1 MDSYREAPRSN
12 GMGIAGFVLALLS
25 LMFFWTPVL
34 DWILWIL
41 GTVFSFIGVFRRPRG
56 LAIAGLCISFAGII
70 MLILFMLFFSTMW
83 AMS

>member
-1 MDSYREAPRSN
+1 MDRYYEAPRSN

-41 GTVFSFIGVFRRPRG
+41 GAVFSFIGVFRRPRG
-56 LAIAGLCISFAGII
+56 LAIAGLCISFVGII
-70 MLILFMLFFSTMW
+70 MLILFMLFFSAMW